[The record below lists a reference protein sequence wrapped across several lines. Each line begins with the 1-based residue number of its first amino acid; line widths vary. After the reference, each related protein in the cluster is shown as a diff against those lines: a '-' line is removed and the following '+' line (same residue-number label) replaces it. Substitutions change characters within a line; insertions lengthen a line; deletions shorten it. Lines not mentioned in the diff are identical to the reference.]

1 MYKVLFTDDEI
12 LTREAVAENTPWEEA
27 GFTLIG
33 TAQDGRE
40 AIALMEKDEPALL
53 ITDICMPVMDGLELA
68 AYVREHFPGMKVI
81 ILSGYD
87 EFSYARKAL
96 QYGVSEYILKPITSI
111 ELKEELEKIRAQLDK
126 ENQSRTQMEKLR
138 QDYEKNRPLL
148 RERFLNQL
156 LEGRGGEEN
165 IQQQLE
171 DMEIDL
177 RGKRQAVLLIGANN
191 EIEWKQEH
199 PDIAPELMR
208 FILSNAA
215 QELVGE
221 EENAVLFRG
230 PGDHSVLVLA
240 RDSDEALQQA
250 ITRIGA
256 KVNQAFSQYMNLK
269 LCVVVGKT
277 VGSPRAWKESYESA
291 CRTEGY
297 RYLFDNG
304 GLLYAADFEEKDAS
318 SIRTS
323 LWSDDLVL
331 AIKTGSRE
339 EVTRKVHDYFTALRQ
354 AECQRSTLQ
363 IYIQNCVLA
372 IWITLEE
379 RGTLQAEEYG
389 EEGNFIKGL
398 QEYRHLSDIEKAF
411 LDYAL
416 TLSEKIARKR
426 DSGSQAL
433 ALRALDYMEK
443 NYMRT
448 DLSLNTVCEY
458 LSVSVSYFSMVFKT
472 EAKETFV
479 EALTRIRMEK
489 ARQILETTSL
499 KNYEVA
505 EKVGYNDPH
514 YFSATFKKQVGMTP
528 TEYAKKTRG

>member
-40 AIALMEKDEPALL
+40 AISLMEKEEPSLL

-68 AYVREHFPGMKVI
+68 AYVREHFPSMKVI

-87 EFSYARKAL
+87 EFAYAKRAL

-111 ELKEELEKIRAQLDK
+111 ELKEELEKIRTQLDK
-126 ENQSRTQMEKLR
+126 ENRSRTQIEKLQ

-148 RERFLNQL
+148 RERLLNQL
-156 LEGRGGEEN
+156 LEGRGREEN
-165 IQQQLE
+165 LQQQLE
-171 DMEIDL
+171 EMEIDL
-177 RGKRQAVLLIGANN
+177 KGKRQAVLLIGANN

-199 PDIAPELMR
+199 PDITPELMQ
-208 FILSNAA
+208 FILYNAA

-221 EENAVLFRG
+221 EDNAVLFRN
-230 PGDHSVLVLA
+230 PAERSILVLA
-240 RDSDEALQQA
+240 RETDEELREAVA
-250 ITRIGA
+250 RIGA

-277 VGSPRAWKESYESA
+277 VSSPRAWKDSYESA

-304 GLLYAADFEEKDAS
+304 GLLYAVDFEEKDAP
-318 SIRTS
+318 SIRTA

-331 AIKTGSRE
+331 AIKTGNQE
-339 EVTRKVHDYFTALRQ
+339 EITEKVHDYFTALRQ
-354 AECQRSTLQ
+354 AECQRGTLQ
-363 IYIQNCVLA
+363 IYIQNCVLT

-379 RGTLQAEEYG
+379 RGTLQAGEYG
-389 EEGNFIKGL
+389 EEGSFIKKL
-398 QEYRHLSDIEKAF
+398 QEYRHLSDIEEAF
-411 LDYAL
+411 LKFAL
-416 TLSEKIARKR
+416 SLSEKIARKR
-426 DSGSQAL
+426 DTGSQAL

-458 LSVSVSYFSMVFKT
+458 LAVSVSYFSMIFKT

-528 TEYAKKTRG
+528 TEYAKKMRG